1 MLCCVVLPFLKSQL
15 TAWCIDELQHDVTST
30 LSASAVAMMF
40 VHISKLLSFLCSVN
54 QYVFSAPS
62 TQVRADE
69 ALQMSSQYTYS

>member
-1 MLCCVVLPFLKSQL
+1 MYDRTVCVYRNYRTTHMAIRGDEPLYQL
-15 TAWCIDELQHDVTST
+15 QIFIINFMPINQSINQ
-30 LSASAVAMMF
+30 S
-40 VHISKLLSFLCSVN
+40 IN

>member
-1 MLCCVVLPFLKSQL
+1 M
-15 TAWCIDELQHDVTST
+15 
-30 LSASAVAMMF
+30 AV
-40 VHISKLLSFLCSVN
+40 SVAVCEIFSVKEWYDLENNQSINQSIN